1 MGKQFLDLLKD
12 APPIRYVYALYTF
25 SIGFFF
31 ICVLTF
37 DKHRTHDNVVQRIST
52 GISTD
57 ISTGSRGYAPEV
69 VNRTG
74 TVGRQLVQELYSGD
88 DPMGHKP
95 SAPADFSYP
104 HTNLNNPFFE
114 EAVDHALALLV
125 ASYGAQQVNFVLEV
139 GSFKGGSASLIVE
152 RLKSAGL
159 VSCSV
164 ICVDPFSG
172 DVNMWAWAKDK
183 VLDYDFLSLSNGLPT
198 IYETFRSNIIER
210 GYQDFILP
218 IPVPSIV
225 GMRLLQR
232 LLDEQR
238 LSYRPNMI
246 FLDSAHEK
254 TETAFEIKLAW
265 ALLPEAGLIIGDDW
279 AWEAVRSDV
288 CEFAMNTSLMPLTQ
302 PESAEKVCGEV
313 LLWQNIWL
321 MRKPST

>member
-104 HTNLNNPFFE
+104 HTNLNE
-114 EAVDHALALLV
+114 EVVDHALALLV

-164 ICVDPFSG
+164 ICVVTNNS
-172 DVNMWAWAKDK
+172 K
-183 VLDYDFLSLSNGLPT
+183 V
-198 IYETFRSNIIER
+198 
-210 GYQDFILP
+210 
-218 IPVPSIV
+218 
-225 GMRLLQR
+225 
-232 LLDEQR
+232 
-238 LSYRPNMI
+238 
-246 FLDSAHEK
+246 
-254 TETAFEIKLAW
+254 
-265 ALLPEAGLIIGDDW
+265 
-279 AWEAVRSDV
+279 
-288 CEFAMNTSLMPLTQ
+288 CNTS
-302 PESAEKVCGEV
+302 
-313 LLWQNIWL
+313 
-321 MRKPST
+321 STLDFPQEWFYNTNKFSTCKFIVEFKHSVSCR